1 MLMLYASDLFRIRG
15 TDVVDVEQM
24 PDDLPDIVA
33 ELLSHAVEERL
44 RRNLHRA
51 YEPRHAVLDRVRG
64 AIDVLSTESR
74 QLLRQGKVACRYE
87 DLTIDTPRNRYVRGA
102 LETIARIVATSD
114 LAHRCRGLD
123 RYLQSVGVVGPIPS
137 HREASTDRFG
147 RHDAN
152 DRLMVAAARLAFE
165 LALPT
170 EARGERLLAL
180 PDHESHWLR
189 RLFERAVFGF
199 YKVALSPLGWSVSPG
214 RVLHWPV
221 QAETPGVEAI
231 LPRMETDVELVHRT
245 SRRKIV
251 IDTKFTSLLKPA
263 QFRDTV
269 RSGYLYQIYA
279 YLRSQ
284 VDQDQLP
291 VPAEGVLLHPTLDR
305 PIDEAARI
313 QGHVVRFTT
322 VDLASESSSFRG
334 DLMRIVDQPPPGL
347 VSTDALSSV

>member
-1 MLMLYASDLFRIRG
+1 MNAGRLQQREVRRVDGVPIRNLWLLMLYASDLFRIGG
-15 TDVVDVEQM
+15 TDLVNAEEM

-33 ELLSHAVEERL
+33 ELLAHAVEERL
-44 RRNLHRA
+44 RRNLHQA

-74 QLLRQGKVACRYE
+74 QGKVACGYE

-102 LETIARIVATSD
+102 LEAIARIVAASD

-123 RYLQSVGVVGPIPS
+123 RHLQNLGVAGPVPS
-137 HREASTDRFG
+137 PREASTDRFG

-152 DRLMVAAARLAFE
+152 DRLIVAAARLAFD

-170 EARGERLLAL
+170 ETRGERLLAL

-214 RVLHWPV
+214 SVLHWPV
-221 QAETPGVEAI
+221 QAGTPGLEAI
-231 LPRMETDVELVHRT
+231 LPRMETDIELLHRS

-263 QFRDTV
+263 QFRTQSAAAIST
-269 RSGYLYQIYA
+269 RSMLTSGPRSTRTSFPYRRRA
-279 YLRSQ
+279 YYFTRRSTTRSMKRPASKATLFAS
-284 VDQDQLP
+284 LP
-291 VPAEGVLLHPTLDR
+291 
-305 PIDEAARI
+305 
-313 QGHVVRFTT
+313 
-322 VDLASESSSFRG
+322 
-334 DLMRIVDQPPPGL
+334 
-347 VSTDALSSV
+347 